1 MKKNLVYLFFG
12 FIVFYHVVNISLV
25 IPSIID
31 GRQWKFNIITT
42 SFPALYRRLLEVAA
56 TFGLPLLTWF
66 SLYYGVRKKI
76 VISCTFIVLIAPLGF
91 LCHFVVLPFIY
102 GYDYL
107 SHISLL
113 IVEFCILYG
122 AVFFIVGYI
131 RQNLKQKKILTIQKR
146 EAELSFLRSQISP
159 HFLFNN
165 LNNIYSLVYD
175 GSPASLK
182 AISDLS
188 DLMRYM
194 LYVKGDKVPIT
205 SELLYITRYIE
216 LQKLRFNHAI
226 KTEISITGVV
236 DDIKIPPLL
245 LIPFV
250 ENAFKHGDFNSLEEG
265 MDLDC
270 SITNGQINFSIKNK
284 INRTGSKDEANGI
297 GLENVRKRL
306 NLLYPNRHSL
316 HIREIDNFFQV
327 KLAIPNE

>member
-12 FIVFYHVVNISLV
+12 FLVFYHVANISLV

-31 GRQWKFNIITT
+31 GHQWKFNIITT
-42 SFPALYRRLLEVAA
+42 SFHALYRRLLEVAA
-56 TFGLPLLTWF
+56 TFGLPLLAWL

-76 VISCTFIVLIAPLGF
+76 VISCALIVLTGPLGF

-102 GYDYL
+102 GSDYL

-113 IVEFCILYG
+113 IVELCILYG
-122 AVFFIVGYI
+122 AVFFIVGYS
-131 RQNLKQKKILTIQKR
+131 RQNSKQKKILAIQKR

-159 HFLFNN
+159 HFLFNTQ
-165 LNNIYSLVYD
+165 NNIYSLVYD
-175 GSPASLK
+175 GSPASLQ

-205 SELLYITRYIE
+205 SELLYITRDIE
-216 LQKLRFNHAI
+216 LQKLRFNPAI
-226 KTEISITGVV
+226 KTEMSINGVV
-236 DDIKIPPLL
+236 DDIKVPPLL

-284 INRTGSKDEANGI
+284 INRTGSKDEASGI

-306 NLLYPNRHSL
+306 DLLYPNRYSL
-316 HIREIDNFFQV
+316 TIGEIDSFFQV